1 MGIFVLGILGSLGV
15 LGIFVDGFS
24 LMRPPA
30 LGVRLGAVWRLG
42 HIWRSEWL
50 GGDTPFEPEERSQ
63 RWENAARYVL

>member
-1 MGIFVLGILGSLGV
+1 LHLLQIDEGN
-15 LGIFVDGFS
+15 D
-24 LMRPPA
+24 
-30 LGVRLGAVWRLG
+30 WRGWLLG